1 MEKALEKFVLT
12 ASLLMSLWLVYE
24 YVSGRDDFLSFVE
37 KITVYLLIFIL
48 FVLNRR
54 TRKDAE

>member
-24 YVSGRDDFLSFVE
+24 YVSGRDDFRSFVE

-54 TRKDAE
+54 TRKGAE